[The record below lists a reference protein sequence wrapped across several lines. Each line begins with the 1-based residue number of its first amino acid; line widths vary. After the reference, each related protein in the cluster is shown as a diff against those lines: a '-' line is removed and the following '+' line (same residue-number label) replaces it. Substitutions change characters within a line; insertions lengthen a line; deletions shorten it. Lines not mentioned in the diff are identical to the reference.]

1 MRTASDWLA
10 ILLKCHV
17 KAATALAW
25 ADVFAD
31 TIRDGT
37 FSAGDK
43 DLAPFLAQMLHE
55 TANLE
60 QLVENLN
67 YSAARIQIV
76 WPSRFP
82 TIESAQAVAGNP
94 QALANK
100 VYGGRMGNTQPNDG
114 WDFRGRGIPQITGRA
129 NYVMVSNLVGQDLQS
144 VPDLLAQPH
153 YALEAGIAWW
163 ECKIPDSML
172 ADTVAVTRII
182 NGGTIGLA
190 QRQSLTT
197 QALSAINT
205 GALA

>member
-1 MRTASDWLA
+1 VRTASDWLA

-25 ADVFAD
+25 SQVFAD

-55 TANLE
+55 TGGLE
-60 QLVENLN
+60 QLTENLT
-67 YSAARIQIV
+67 YSAARILAV
-76 WPSRFP
+76 WPSRF
-82 TIESAQAVAGNP
+82 SSLADAQPYANNP
-94 QALANK
+94 QALAEK
-100 VYGGRMGNTQPNDG
+100 VYWGRMGNINHGDG
-114 WDFRGRGIPQITGRA
+114 WAYRGRGMPQITGRA
-129 NYVMVSNLVGQDLQS
+129 NYAMVGNLVGQDLQS

-153 YALEAGIAWW
+153 YALEAGVAWW

-172 ADTVAVTRII
+172 ADTVAVTRIV

-190 QRQSLTT
+190 QRQTLTT

-205 GALA
+205 GATA

>member
-25 ADVFAD
+25 SQVFAD

-55 TANLE
+55 TGGLE
-60 QLVENLN
+60 QLTENLT
-67 YSAARIQIV
+67 YSAARILAV
-76 WPSRFP
+76 WPSRF
-82 TIESAQAVAGNP
+82 SSLADAQPYANNP
-94 QALANK
+94 QALAEK
-100 VYGGRMGNTQPNDG
+100 VYWGRMGNINHGDG
-114 WDFRGRGIPQITGRA
+114 WAYRGRGMPQITGRA
-129 NYVMVSNLVGQDLQS
+129 NYAMVGNLVGQDLQS

-153 YALEAGIAWW
+153 YALEAGVAWW

-172 ADTVAVTRII
+172 ADTVAVTRIV

-190 QRQSLTT
+190 QRQTLTT

-205 GALA
+205 GATA

>member
-1 MRTASDWLA
+1 MRTPSNWLT
-10 ILLKCHV
+10 ILLKCQV

-25 ADVFAD
+25 AEVFAD
-31 TIRDGT
+31 TIKDDT

-67 YSAARIQIV
+67 YSAERIQLV

-100 VYGGRMGNTQPNDG
+100 VYGGRMGNTGPDDG
-114 WDFRGRGIPQITGRA
+114 WVFRGHGMPMITGRD
-129 NYVMVSNLVGQDLQS
+129 NFRWLGTLIGQDLEI

-153 YALEAGIAWW
+153 FALEGGVAYW
-163 ECKIPDSML
+163 EKKIPDSML
-172 ADTVAVTRII
+172 ADTVAVTRTI

-190 QRQSLTT
+190 QRQQLTAV
-197 QALSAINT
+197 ALSAINQGT
-205 GALA
+205 TA

>member
-1 MRTASDWLA
+1 MRTSNSWLA

-31 TIRDGT
+31 TIRDDT

-67 YSAARIQIV
+67 YTPARLMMV

-82 TIESAQAVAGNP
+82 TAESTTGYAGNP

-114 WDFRGRGIPQITGRA
+114 WTFRGRGVGITGHDS
-129 NYVMVSNLVGQDLQS
+129 YKLVGDLMGQDLLD
-144 VPDLLAQPH
+144 VPDLMAQPH
-153 YALEAGIAWW
+153 YALEGFIYWW
-163 ECKIPDSML
+163 EDRIPDSML
-172 ADTVAVTRII
+172 SDTRAITRIL
-182 NGGTIGLA
+182 NGGAIGLA
-190 QRQSLTT
+190 QRQQLTAV
-197 QALSAINT
+197 ALSAINQ
-205 GALA
+205 GAIA

>member
-31 TIRDGT
+31 TIHDGT
-37 FSAGDK
+37 FSAGDA

-60 QLVENLN
+60 QLTENLN
-67 YSAARIQIV
+67 YSAARILAV
-76 WPSRFP
+76 WPSRFA
-82 TIESAQAVAGNP
+82 SVADAQPYANNP
-94 QALANK
+94 QALAER
-100 VYGGRMGNTQPNDG
+100 VYWGRMGNINHGDG
-114 WDFRGRGIPQITGRA
+114 WAFRGRGMPMITGQA
-129 NYVMVSNLVGQDLQS
+129 NYAMVSNLVGQDLQS

-153 YALEAGIAWW
+153 YALEAGVAWW
-163 ECKIPDSML
+163 EARIPDSML
-172 ADTVAVTRII
+172 ADTVAITRIV
-182 NGGTIGLA
+182 NGGEIGLA
-190 QRQSLTT
+190 QRQQLTAV
-197 QALSAINT
+197 ALSAINQ

>member
-1 MRTASDWLA
+1 MRTASDWLQ

-31 TIRDGT
+31 TITDST

-67 YSAARIQIV
+67 YTAARLMQV

-82 TIESAQAVAGNP
+82 TLESAQPYANNP
-94 QALANK
+94 RALANK
-100 VYGGRMGNTQPNDG
+100 VYGGRMGNVGPDDG
-114 WDFRGRGIPQITGRA
+114 WNNRGRGMPQITGHD
-129 NYVMVSNLVGQDLQS
+129 NYVFVGNLIGQDLLS
-144 VPDLLAQPH
+144 VPDLLAQSH
-153 YALEAGIAWW
+153 YALGAGIAWW
-163 ECKIPDSML
+163 EDKIPDSML
-172 ADTVAVTRII
+172 ADTVGITRIV
-182 NGGTIGLA
+182 NGGSIGLA
-190 QRQSLTT
+190 QRQQLTAV
-197 QALSAINT
+197 ALSAINQ
-205 GALA
+205 GAIA